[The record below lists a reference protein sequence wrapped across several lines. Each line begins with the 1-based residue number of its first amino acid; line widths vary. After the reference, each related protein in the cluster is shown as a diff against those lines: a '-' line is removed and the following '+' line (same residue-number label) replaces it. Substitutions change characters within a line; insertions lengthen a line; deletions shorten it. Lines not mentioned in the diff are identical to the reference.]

1 MKKIKIIVSAIL
13 RGALLLTP
21 GAAFSWWSWGKAPAL
36 ISILASLGV
45 EALFLFIFA
54 FIVMAIRATKDLKE
68 KKAEE
73 SAEAL

>member
-13 RGALLLTP
+13 RGAILLTP
-21 GAAFSWWSWGKAPAL
+21 GVAFSWWAWGKVPAL
-36 ISILASLGV
+36 ISILASAGV
-45 EALFLFIFA
+45 EAVFLFIFA
-54 FIVMAIRATKDLKE
+54 FIVVAIRAAKDLKE

>member
-13 RGALLLTP
+13 LTP
-21 GAAFSWWSWGKAPAL
+21 GVAFSWWAWGKVPAL
-36 ISILASLGV
+36 ISILASAGV
-45 EALFLFIFA
+45 EAVFLFIFA
-54 FIVMAIRATKDLKE
+54 FIVVAIRAAKDLKE

>member
-21 GAAFSWWSWGKAPAL
+21 GAAFSWWAWGKAPAL
-36 ISILASLGV
+36 ISILATVGV
-45 EALFLFIFA
+45 EAVFLFIFA
-54 FIVMAIRATKDLKE
+54 FIVVAIRAAKDLKE